1 MENNKFFPVEIQEV
15 PSKTEIE
22 LAVSHFAGID
32 KFNPIEKYVILKAY
46 EYFVKEAISKLKTP
60 AIKSFLE
67 TKQGV
72 TNDFIFGADVKIT
85 GERITTTHE
94 KYTYSEAVTDIENK
108 IEKKQNELKLLQD
121 KLKLQKTMEINQ
133 NIAKKDIWETTEEP
147 QYGITITLR
156 KK

>member
-1 MENNKFFPVEIQEV
+1 MTNNNFFPVTINEV
-15 PSKTEIE
+15 PSKAEINIIVSQFAE
-22 LAVSHFAGID
+22 LE

-46 EYFVKEAISKLKTP
+46 EYFIKESLVRLKTP
-60 AIKSFLE
+60 AINSFLE

-85 GERITTTHE
+85 GERITVKHE
-94 KYTYSEAVTDIENK
+94 KYTYSDVVVDIENK

-133 NIAKKDIWETTEEP
+133 NIAKKDIWEEEIEP
-147 QYGITITLR
+147 QYGITVTLR